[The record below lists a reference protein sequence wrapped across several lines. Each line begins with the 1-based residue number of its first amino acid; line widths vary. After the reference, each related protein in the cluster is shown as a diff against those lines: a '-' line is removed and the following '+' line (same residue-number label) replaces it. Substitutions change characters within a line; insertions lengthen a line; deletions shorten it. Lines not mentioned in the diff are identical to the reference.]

1 MSGSSDPRRHSLIAL
16 IALQRAKAI
25 REREQREAE
34 KTGSEPKPKPKKKG
48 WFG

>member
-1 MSGSSDPRRHSLIAL
+1 MAGSSDPRRHSLIAL
-16 IALQRAKAI
+16 IALQRAKAV

-34 KTGSEPKPKPKKKG
+34 KAASTSKPKKKG

>member
-1 MSGSSDPRRHSLIAL
+1 MSGSSDPRHHSLLAL

-34 KTGSEPKPKPKKKG
+34 KAASDPKPRKKG

>member
-1 MSGSSDPRRHSLIAL
+1 MSGSSDPRRYSLIAL

-34 KTGSEPKPKPKKKG
+34 KAGADPTPKKKS
-48 WFG
+48 WFR

>member
-1 MSGSSDPRRHSLIAL
+1 MAGSSDPRRHSLIAL

-25 REREQREAE
+25 REREAE
-34 KTGSEPKPKPKKKG
+34 KAGADPKPKKKG

>member
-1 MSGSSDPRRHSLIAL
+1 MASSSDPRRHSLIAL

-25 REREQREAE
+25 REREQREAD
-34 KTGSEPKPKPKKKG
+34 KAGADPKPKTKG

>member
-1 MSGSSDPRRHSLIAL
+1 MGGSSDPRRHSLIAL
-16 IALQRAKAI
+16 IALQRAKAM

-34 KTGSEPKPKPKKKG
+34 KASDPKPKKKG

>member
-34 KTGSEPKPKPKKKG
+34 KTGSEPKPKKKG